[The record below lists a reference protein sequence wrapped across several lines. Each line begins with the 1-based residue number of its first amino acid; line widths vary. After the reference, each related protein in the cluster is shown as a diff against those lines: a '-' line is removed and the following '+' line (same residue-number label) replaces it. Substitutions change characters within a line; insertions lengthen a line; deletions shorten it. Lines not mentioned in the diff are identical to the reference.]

1 MKIDPRLASLLWR
14 VLAVLFLALG
24 IIGVALP
31 VLPTVPFLIP
41 AAWAGGRGW
50 PELERWLLGHPTYGI
65 HIQRWREG
73 GFVPRPAKLAAI
85 SMMANS
91 AAALQ
96 FPPLPV
102 GARIGVPL
110 VMAAVAVWLWT
121 RPEP

>member
-31 VLPTVPFLIP
+31 VLPTVPFLSA

-73 GFVPRPAKLAAI
+73 GFVPRRAKLAAI
-85 SMMANS
+85 SMLAVT
-91 AAALQ
+91 AAALE
-96 FPPLPV
+96 FAPLPV
-102 GARIGVPL
+102 AARIGVPL

>member
-1 MKIDPRLASLLWR
+1 MKFDPRLATLLWR

-24 IIGVALP
+24 LIGIVLP
-31 VLPTVPFLIP
+31 VLPTVPFIIA

-73 GFVPRPAKLAAI
+73 GFVPRRAKLAAI
-85 SMMANS
+85 SMMVIS
-91 AAALQ
+91 AVGLQ
-96 FPPLPV
+96 FAPLPMA
-102 GARIGVPL
+102 ARLGVPL

>member
-1 MKIDPRLASLLWR
+1 MKIDPRLSRLMWQ
-14 VLAVLFLALG
+14 VLAILFLVLG
-24 IIGVALP
+24 VIGVVLP
-31 VLPTVPFLIP
+31 VLPTVPFVIA

-73 GFVPRPAKLAAI
+73 GFVPRRAKLAAI
-85 SMMANS
+85 SMMLVS
-91 AAALQ
+91 AIGLQ
-96 FPPLPV
+96 FAPLPLA
-102 GARIGVPL
+102 ARLGVPL